1 MKVTEKNGKRAR
13 TIRAAIC
20 MRKVITLMRA
30 VRYYFVI
37 IMYFH
42 YAVHVGTRFYL
53 ASQSSHGRVDRQDYL
68 AQHLDPERTSSDYV
82 NAAAYGNLP
91 SRLAL
96 RSTTTR
102 CRGSFRRKKIR
113 RKNFVEKKSSKNN
126 SSKKKFVEKKHS
138 SKNKNSSK
146 KIRRKN

>member
-1 MKVTEKNGKRAR
+1 MEKNGKRAR

-42 YAVHVGTRFYL
+42 YVVHVGTRFYL

-102 CRGSFRRKKIR
+102 RRQAGAVTSAISPASEIR
-113 RKNFVEKKSSKNN
+113 DIMIDVDHPEWLIDDEHFLAFTEDYESDSAQK
-126 SSKKKFVEKKHS
+126 
-138 SKNKNSSK
+138 
-146 KIRRKN
+146 